1 MTATADASRRA
12 PTKAL
17 CGICPAACWVEV
29 GFDHQGRMAAVD
41 ADPDHPLGAICP
53 LGRHA
58 PEIVYS
64 PQRLRQPL
72 RRTGPK
78 GRMDFEPISWDAAM
92 AEIAAKLQ
100 AIKAESGPEATG
112 IYTGRGSFELAL
124 CDLFQPAG
132 VAVSSA
138 SSVLFP
144 FGSPNTFGV
153 GALCYVSM
161 AMIAPHVTLGGMFID
176 MFSDLE
182 QAELIVVWGANPAT
196 DTPPKNMD
204 RILQAKARG
213 AEVIVIDPQRTQTAQ
228 RAEAEWIPIR
238 TGTDGALALGLA
250 HVLVAEGRYDHAF
263 VAEWTLGFAEFERY
277 VKDFTP
283 ERVAAITGVPSPT
296 IRRLARRIATAQGA
310 SPVMYTGLEYSD
322 SGVQAIRATLVLWG
336 IAGQIDVPGGRCF
349 RMPANTFAPNRQHLL
364 ANPAVEKALG
374 RDRFPLYSD
383 YRGESHAIAIPE
395 AVLDGKPYPLR
406 GLIVLGGSLLTAW
419 PQPEIWRKTLSGLD
433 FLVCIDR
440 QLTADCAYADLVLP
454 ATTGFEIASYMRHGN
469 TFRLREPVIDPIGEA
484 RSDFFI
490 MAELAKRLGYGDK
503 FPQTVEALRR
513 TALAESG
520 YTLADVERA
529 GGWVSKPNVPM
540 EYRKWQTGKLRTDG
554 QPGFATPSGKLEITS
569 SILADYGYDPLP
581 VYTEPAE
588 GPLGNPPLAQNYPL
602 VLNTGARVATDFRSQ
617 HHGIP
622 GLVRHQPAPTVTMH
636 PQDAAARGIEDG
648 DSVEIRSPR
657 GRVTMVAE
665 VTEAIMPGTVD
676 ASMGGGTPVGPEAWQ
691 TANINAL
698 TDMNHFD
705 PISGFPIYKT
715 LLCEV
720 APRKTP

>member
-1 MTATADASRRA
+1 MTATADASRRTS
-12 PTKAL
+12 TKAM

-29 GFDHQGRMAAVD
+29 GFDNQGRMATVE

-64 PQRLRQPL
+64 PQRLQQPL
-72 RRTGPK
+72 RRVGPK
-78 GRMDFEPISWDAAM
+78 GRMDFEPLSWDAAM

-250 HVLVAEGRYDHAF
+250 HVLVAEDRYDHAF
-263 VAEWTLGFAEFERY
+263 VTEWTLGFAEFERY
-277 VKDFTP
+277 IKDFTP
-283 ERVAAITGVPSPT
+283 ERVAAITGVPSTT
-296 IRRLARRIATAQGA
+296 IRRLARRIATARGA

-349 RMPANTFAPNRQHLL
+349 RMPGNTFAPNRQHLL

-406 GLIVLGGSLLTAW
+406 SLIVLGGSLLTAW
-419 PQPEIWRKTLSGLD
+419 PQPEIWRKTLTGLD

-440 QLTADCAYADLVLP
+440 QLSADCAYADLVLP

-490 MAELAKRLGYGDK
+490 MAELAARLGYGDK
-503 FPQTVEALRR
+503 FPQTVESLRR

-540 EYRKWQTGKLRTDG
+540 AYRKWQTGQLRADG

-569 SILADYGYDPLP
+569 SILADYGYEPLP

-588 GPLGNPPLAQNYPL
+588 GPLGNPSLAQHYPL

-691 TANINAL
+691 TANINEL